1 MAERHMPPP
10 LRFLLAA
17 RRSELQGLEVL
28 AATCDL
34 VLRISALV
42 HALQKERGYSNLTL
56 CSAADRLQPVLAGLS
71 SDAQAVEAGV
81 RTFLDGLESDP
92 AAGSGRARLLN

>member
-17 RRSELQGLEVL
+17 RRSELQGLEAL

-56 CSAADRLQPVLAGLS
+56 CSPADRLEPALAGLS
-71 SDAQAVEAGV
+71 SDARSIIATGV
-81 RTFLDGLESDP
+81 SGAMP
-92 AAGSGRARLLN
+92 AASNWLRMSCTLATPM